1 MVGRNRGASMGR
13 RGLTSIFQG
22 LFPHGI
28 QVLGNTDFFMVS
40 VRRSAFLEAAPKVA
54 Q

>member
-1 MVGRNRGASMGR
+1 MVCRNRVSSTGR

-22 LFPHGI
+22 LLPHGI
-28 QVLGNTDFFMVS
+28 QVLGVTDFFMVS